1 MTTERT
7 CPNCGGRLPDDA
19 PEGLCPAC
27 LLQQA
32 LETPSIEP
40 TVPSGEPAAA
50 AAPPPPG
57 AIVRYFGDYELVKEL
72 ARGAMGVVYKARQV
86 SLNRAVALKMILA
99 GRLATPELVQRFRIE
114 AEAAAHLD
122 HPHIVP
128 IYEVGE
134 HDGIQYF
141 SMRLLEGGSL
151 AQRAGHR
158 YLGDPRA
165 AASLLATLARAVH
178 YAHQRG
184 ILHRDLKPGN
194 ILLDADGRPQVS
206 DFGLAKLL
214 EGGTDVT
221 LSGAVMGTPAY
232 MAPEQAAGESRHLT
246 TAVDVYGLGA
256 ILYHLLTGQP
266 PFAEDTPVAT
276 LKKVLEA
283 DPPRP
288 RALNPKVDRDL
299 ETICLKCLEKDPRK
313 RYGSAE
319 ALAEDLDR
327 WLAHE
332 PIRARPVGL
341 GERLRKWIRRRP
353 ALAAFVGLALLAPVL
368 LAAGAC
374 WYNARLERERNHAQA
389 LLSHTQ
395 AAQAIERLKAGD
407 DTGLLHLLQ
416 ACETAGHDPR
426 LREQWG
432 TLWAAWH
439 EPARG
444 RLLHVLGGNEPIRAM
459 AIHPAGKLVATACDQ
474 RVDFWNVETGQPHGR
489 PLDVAEHM
497 KVDDLLLQLFP
508 GDGQKSMRDFMVN
521 HGSGTRALVEEL
533 TWRPDGKLLVGLKGR
548 IRQVWNVESGRPVGK
563 PFGIEYFDRDGM
575 VTLAR
580 QIQGFSLR
588 DVLTGETF
596 GPQAEARADASQMS
610 LSPGGKRLAVVQA
623 NVSLWDMSTGR
634 AISTALAN
642 SVDVIEQLFS
652 RDAALLAGRR
662 SDGTTIQL
670 WDANT
675 GQPRGGPLPIQGFL
689 PAPTA
694 RRPRGLAFSPDG
706 RLLAFNAANGV
717 HLYRT
722 DSLEPVGSPLA
733 GHGEILP
740 DSAFSPDG
748 QFIMTAT
755 DDGRIRLWRTRD
767 LQPHGRAFQHQGPVV
782 QAIFTPDGQRLASLS
797 KDGTARIWSV
807 GKPPADPANIRQ
819 RHPSRTIAFAAA
831 ADSMA
836 ICAGGQSPQ
845 FHSSATGKPLG
856 EFLPIGTGERLI
868 ALSPDA
874 RLFATGDSNRILRVR
889 DRISGQ
895 VRAQLPETPGEIRAV
910 AFSPD
915 GTRLAWLTFGEDGFY
930 GRIRTWDVEQDR
942 QAGETISAPF
952 AYSHLKF
959 SSDGRR
965 VMVQAG
971 AGWMAW
977 DAATGHVRYGNP
989 QDPDRFE
996 HPAVSANGRYLA
1008 KIQPAN
1014 SNAVEIL
1021 DLETGQR
1028 HGRPLETKGDL
1039 QNMAIASDGATAAIG
1054 LADGTTRLWNL
1065 ATGRPKGPPLPATG
1079 RMEFSP
1085 DGSILVAEDKQT
1097 SFWQVESGLPLG
1109 PPWPYPAVGLG
1120 FSPDGA
1126 WLRVRPHG
1134 RHMLW
1139 RLPTPPADLGD
1150 MAQRTWLA
1158 LGARLDPDGIA
1169 EALPGPEWRS
1179 LRARLPPEN
1188 TQEMPDWVFQ
1198 PLARPDLIEIPRS
1211 EAPAPV
1217 LTPTDPFVQETIR
1230 DRVAQLPGFDSAA
1243 AANVVIHYNRPDRNF
1258 AGWQVRAWPADDP
1271 SQARNHAFSGT
1282 NAFGRFAVIPFA
1294 EHPARVGFQLR
1305 KKGEAAADFPED
1317 RFVAV
1322 DADGLAEIW
1331 VRSGQGPFVAA
1342 TGVQHRAQLS
1352 LNRQASGLPR
1362 YHRGPD
1368 YYPRLSP
1375 PQNRIR
1381 LSPERPPEITKEP
1394 EYPGTPFYGT
1404 LELGAEANVRF
1415 PLAMAVA
1422 SDGRATLV
1430 FDYNRN
1436 GDLTDDVAPD
1446 MNGWRDRY
1454 AAQIHF
1460 PFDRVHPGAT
1470 LYNKLSVELKIG
1482 HDDWAASSGD
1492 KWLEYSIMPMLR
1504 VDVDIHGVRHW
1515 IILADSGRMDG
1526 DLTNDGVE
1534 IDLDQNGRIGA
1545 GENPFPGE
1553 PVVIQGDTY
1562 FFDVAW

>member
-1 MTTERT
+1 MNRERK
-7 CPNCGGRLPDDA
+7 CPQCNQPLEDDA
-19 PEGLCPAC
+19 PAGLCPQC
-27 LLQQA
+27 LLGQA
-32 LETPSIEP
+32 LAGP
-40 TVPSGEPAAA
+40 PA
-50 AAPPPPG
+50 G
-57 AIVRYFGDYELVKEL
+57 TTVRYFGDYELVREL

-158 YLGDPRA
+158 YLDDPKA
-165 AASLLATLARAVH
+165 AAGLLATLARAVH

-256 ILYHLLTGQP
+256 ILFHLLTGHP

-283 DPPRP
+283 EPPRP
-288 RALNPKVDRDL
+288 RSLNPKVDRDL

-319 ALAEDLDR
+319 ALAEDLER
-327 WLAHE
+327 WRAHE
-332 PIRARPVGL
+332 PIRARPVGF
-341 GERLRKWIRRRP
+341 GERVRKWIRRRP
-353 ALAAFVGLALLAPVL
+353 ALAAFIGLALLAPAV
-368 LAAGAC
+368 LAAGAF

-395 AAQAIERLKAGD
+395 AAQAIDRLKAGD
-407 DTGLLHLLQ
+407 DTGLLDLLQ

-426 LREQWG
+426 LREQWS
-432 TLWAAWH
+432 TLWAAWYEH
-439 EPARG
+439 ARG

-459 AIHPAGKLVATACDQ
+459 AIRPDGKVVATASDQ
-474 RVDFWNVETGQPHGR
+474 RVDFWDVDTGQPHGR

-497 KVDDLLLQLFP
+497 KIDALLLQIYP
-508 GDGQKSMRDFMVN
+508 GDGQKSLRDLLVT

-548 IRQVWNVESGRPVGK
+548 IRQVWDVESGRPVGK
-563 PFGIEYFDRDGM
+563 PFGVEHFDRDGM

-580 QIQGFSLR
+580 TYRGFSAQ
-588 DVLTGETF
+588 DILTGETI
-596 GPQAEARADASQMS
+596 GPPAEARADAAHMS
-610 LSPGGKRLAVVQA
+610 VSPGGKRLAVVQA

-642 SVDVIEQLFS
+642 SADVIEQLFS

-662 SDGTTIQL
+662 SDGTIQL

-689 PAPTA
+689 PAPVA

-706 RLLAFNAANGV
+706 RFLAFNAANGV

-722 DSLEPVGSPLA
+722 DPLEPVGSPLA
-733 GHGEILP
+733 GHGEILS

-748 QFIMTAT
+748 QFIATAT

-767 LQPHGRAFQHQGPVV
+767 LQPHGRACPHQGPVV
-782 QAIFTPDGQRLASLS
+782 QAVFTPDGQRLASRS

-807 GKPPADPANIRQ
+807 GKPPADPANVRQ
-819 RHPSRTIAFAAA
+819 RHASRTIVFAAA
-831 ADSMA
+831 TDGMA
-836 ICAGGQSPQ
+836 ICGSGQSPQ
-845 FHSSATGKPLG
+845 FHSSATGNPLG
-856 EFLPIGTGERLI
+856 EFLPVETGERLI

-874 RLFATGDSNRILRVR
+874 RLFATGDGNRILRVR
-889 DRISGQ
+889 DRVSGQ
-895 VRAQLPETPGEIRAV
+895 PRAQLPETPGEIRAV
-910 AFSPD
+910 VFSPD
-915 GTRLAWLTFGEDGFY
+915 GTRLAWLTFGEDGFF

-942 QAGETISAPF
+942 QTGETISAPF
-952 AYSHLKF
+952 AFSHLKY
-959 SSDGRR
+959 SSDGRLI
-965 VMVQAG
+965 MVRAG

-977 DAATGHVRYGNP
+977 DAATGQVRHGNP
-989 QDPDRFE
+989 QDPDRSAC
-996 HPAVSANGRYLA
+996 PAVSANGRYLA
-1008 KIQPAN
+1008 NIQPAN

-1021 DLETGQR
+1021 DLETGQPF
-1028 HGRPLETKGDL
+1028 GRPLETKGDL
-1039 QNMAIASDGATAAIG
+1039 QNMAIASDGTTAALG
-1054 LADGTTRLWNL
+1054 LADGTTRLWDL
-1065 ATGRPKGPPLPATG
+1065 ATGRPKGPPLPETG

-1085 DGSILVAEDKQT
+1085 DGNVLVVEDKQT

-1109 PPWPYPAVGLG
+1109 PPWPYPAVNLG

-1126 WLRVRPHG
+1126 WLGVRPHG

-1139 RLPTPPADLGD
+1139 RLPVPPAEPGD
-1150 MAQRTWLA
+1150 MAPRTWLA
-1158 LGARLDPDGIA
+1158 LGARLDADGIA
-1169 EALPGPEWRS
+1169 EALSGPQWRS
-1179 LRARLPPEN
+1179 LRARLSPEAAHDK
-1188 TQEMPDWVFQ
+1188 PDWVFQ
-1198 PLARPDLIEIPRS
+1198 PLTRPDLIEIRPS
-1211 EAPAPV
+1211 ADPV
-1217 LTPTDPFVQETIR
+1217 PDSLPTKAFAKETIR
-1230 DRVAQLPGFDSAA
+1230 DRVAQLAGYDPDA
-1243 AANVVIHYNRPDRNF
+1243 AANVVIHYNRPGRDYS
-1258 AGWQVRAWPADDP
+1258 GWQVQVWPSADP
-1271 SQARNHAFSGT
+1271 AQARDHAFSGT
-1282 NAFGRFAVIPFA
+1282 NAFGPYAVIPFA
-1294 EHPARVGFQLR
+1294 ERPALVGFRLR
-1305 KKGEAAADFPED
+1305 KDGEDAADFPED
-1317 RFVAV
+1317 RFAAV

-1342 TGVQHRAQLS
+1342 TGVQHRARLS
-1352 LNRQASGLPR
+1352 LNRQASHVPR
-1362 YHRGPD
+1362 YNRDSD

-1381 LSPERPPEITKEP
+1381 LSPERPPEIAKEP
-1394 EYPGTPFYGT
+1394 EYPGPPFYGI
-1404 LELGAEANVRF
+1404 LELGAEANGRF

-1422 SDGRATLV
+1422 ADGRAALY

-1436 GDLTDDVAPD
+1436 GDLTDEVAPD
-1446 MNGWRDRY
+1446 MNGWRNRY

-1460 PFDRVHPGAT
+1460 PFDRVHPAAD
-1470 LYNKLSVELKIG
+1470 LYDKLSVNLEIG

-1504 VDVDIHGVRHW
+1504 VDVDIHGVRYW
-1515 IILADSGRMDG
+1515 IVLVDSGRMDG

-1534 IDLDQNGRIGA
+1534 IDLDQDGRIGA

-1553 PVVIQGDTY
+1553 PVVVGGDTY
-1562 FFDVAW
+1562 FFDVVW